1 MAPHLVA
8 FIEFERSSKPL
19 ATPPAVVAKDRS
31 TMYRSPAAHE
41 LDDLQWGTNLM
52 GPSMSNHISS
62 TPSTPRALEQSAPP
76 SPMHENAVDVVQSV
90 RSPPMNRWRVGA
102 CGLTFFT
109 TGINDSAPGALI
121 PYLEKDYKV
130 GYAIVSLIFVTNSIG
145 FISAAPSVQA
155 IQSVYGR
162 ARAYMVGTGFMIVG
176 YIALVC
182 NPPFPVVAISFL
194 FLGFGIA
201 IILAMNNEVSS
212 LRTSD

>member
-1 MAPHLVA
+1 MAPHSAA
-8 FIEFERSSKPL
+8 FIEFESSSKPL
-19 ATPPAVVAKDRS
+19 ATPPAVVAKDGIAV
-31 TMYRSPAAHE
+31 YRSPAAHE
-41 LDDLQWGTNLM
+41 LDDLQWGTKLT
-52 GPSMSNHISS
+52 GPSMCDHISS
-62 TPSTPRALEQSAPP
+62 IPSTPRVLEQSAPP
-76 SPMHENAVDVVQSV
+76 SPMHENAVDVIQSV

-109 TGINDSAPGALI
+109 TGVNDSAPGALI

-130 GYAIVSLIFVTNSIG
+130 GYAIVSLIFITNSIG

-182 NPPFPVVAISFL
+182 NPPFPVVVVSFL
-194 FLGFGIA
+194 FLGFGMA
-201 IILAMNNEVSS
+201 MILAMNNEVSS
-212 LRTSD
+212 LHTSD

>member
-1 MAPHLVA
+1 MAPHSAV
-8 FIEFERSSKPL
+8 FIEFESSSKPL
-19 ATPPAVVAKDRS
+19 ATPPAVVAKDGIAV
-31 TMYRSPAAHE
+31 YRSPAAHE
-41 LDDLQWGTNLM
+41 LDDFQWGTKLT
-52 GPSMSNHISS
+52 GPSMCDHISS
-62 TPSTPRALEQSAPP
+62 IPSTPRVLEQSASP
-76 SPMHENAVDVVQSV
+76 SPMHENAVDVIQSV

-109 TGINDSAPGALI
+109 TGVNDSAPGALI

-130 GYAIVSLIFVTNSIG
+130 GYAIVSLIFITNSIG

-182 NPPFPVVAISFL
+182 NPPFPVVVVSFL
-194 FLGFGIA
+194 FLGFGMA
-201 IILAMNNEVSS
+201 MILAMNNEVSS
-212 LRTSD
+212 LHTSD

>member
-1 MAPHLVA
+1 MAPHLA
-8 FIEFERSSKPL
+8 TFIEFESSSKPL
-19 ATPPAVVAKDRS
+19 ATPPAVVVKDGT

-41 LDDLQWGTNLM
+41 LDDLQWGTKLT

-62 TPSTPRALEQSAPP
+62 TPSTPRELEHLAPP
-76 SPMHENAVDVVQSV
+76 SPMHENAVDAIQSV

-130 GYAIVSLIFVTNSIG
+130 GYAVVSLIFITNAIG
-145 FISAAPSVQA
+145 FISAAPLVQA
-155 IQSVYGR
+155 IQRVYGR

-182 NPPFPVVAISFL
+182 NPPFPVVVISFL

-201 IILAMNNEVSS
+201 MILAMSNEVSS
-212 LRTSD
+212 LYTSD